1 MPLELEN
8 RRVLVL
14 GLGSSGMS
22 MARWLAGRGARVHVA
37 DSRAVP
43 PNAEQLRTEL
53 PGVELHTGA
62 FRPESF
68 ADAEL
73 IAISPGVPLAEP
85 LVQAVLA
92 R

>member
-22 MARWLAGRGARVHVA
+22 MARWLAGRGARVRVA

-43 PNAEQLRTEL
+43 PHAEQLRAEL
-53 PGVELHTGA
+53 PGVDPKDIEVMITGT
-62 FRPESF
+62 
-68 ADAEL
+68 
-73 IAISPGVPLAEP
+73 
-85 LVQAVLA
+85 QAVV
-92 R
+92 RPPIV